1 MKFIKSKLGK
11 AILGFLVALG
21 ALAGVLL
28 QNAEAITLPW
38 QYPPE
43 STSTSM
49 YSLNNIKMQG

>member
-38 QYPPE
+38 
-43 STSTSM
+43 
-49 YSLNNIKMQG
+49 